1 MRQSVL
7 TALAGI
13 ICILFI
19 LGAGCTSIKSG
30 APITPAPTPVA
41 TETQTVATTPVTTP
55 SVKTDIQ
62 VVSTPQ
68 TRDEITSRG
77 EGSTRDVAFN
87 ALFLKSTEE
96 ITNKTVLVIQA
107 MVPGTT
113 GHRLTYSPTVLYLR
127 AEDLGYTS
135 ENYYNQML
143 TIKADTP
150 ENEAKRIA
158 YIQFLY
164 TAKNAAYN
172 IANAAEAESYGDY
185 QGALS
190 YLKVAKIDLQN
201 IREDPALPPTTP
213 YNILNT
219 FLNEYIGR
227 MQQDVIQQQNL
238 AALGGSFNPT
248 IQLVVSGGGRPG

>member
-1 MRQSVL
+1 MYYAAQCPDSPCRHYLYPVHPR
-7 TALAGI
+7 
-13 ICILFI
+13 
-19 LGAGCTSIKSG
+19 AGCTSLKSG

-41 TETQTVATTPVTTP
+41 TETQTVVTTPVTTP

-77 EGSTRDVAFN
+77 EGSTRDAAFN
-87 ALFLKSTEE
+87 ALFLKSAEA

-113 GHRLTYSPTVLYLR
+113 GPQFTYSPTVSVPASTKISATHLQ
-127 AEDLGYTS
+127 
-135 ENYYNQML
+135 NYYNQML

-164 TAKNAAYN
+164 TANNAAYN

-201 IREDPALPPTTP
+201 IREDPALATN
-213 YNILNT
+213 YSL
-219 FLNEYIGR
+219 
-227 MQQDVIQQQNL
+227 
-238 AALGGSFNPT
+238 
-248 IQLVVSGGGRPG
+248 